1 MDVASASSSL
11 AIVGPQYCAPYPLQ
25 LIFAEKAPGVK
36 RKNLA
41 VTDIFGNLI
50 FRTEKAGSLF
60 AHQRVIV
67 DAATGYVILSA
78 EKKMMNL
85 NEEWHVFRGNSFDPR
100 DLLFTVQRTAAVQ
113 IKTDL
118 NVFLATNMRKD
129 AFDFKVEGS
138 YYMGSCKISSSDSS
152 VIAEMSK
159 EDTKLKKGSVAV
171 SVDPNTDFAFVAALM
186 VIRHEFHVEGKKMIF
201 TAAFSG
207 GTSVPATVAKLA
219 LRRLT

>member
-78 EKKMMNL
+78 EKK
-85 NEEWHVFRGNSFDPR
+85 
-100 DLLFTVQRTAAVQ
+100 
-113 IKTDL
+113 TDL

-152 VIAEMSK
+152 MSK

>member
-78 EKKMMNL
+78 EKKVSL
-85 NEEWHVFRGNSFDPR
+85 SFSYSI
-100 DLLFTVQRTAAVQ
+100 TARKITFKNAFLE
-113 IKTDL
+113 IK
-118 NVFLATNMRKD
+118 N
-129 AFDFKVEGS
+129 
-138 YYMGSCKISSSDSS
+138 I
-152 VIAEMSK
+152 
-159 EDTKLKKGSVAV
+159 
-171 SVDPNTDFAFVAALM
+171 
-186 VIRHEFHVEGKKMIF
+186 
-201 TAAFSG
+201 
-207 GTSVPATVAKLA
+207 
-219 LRRLT
+219 

>member
-78 EKKMMNL
+78 EKKDCGGSDQDRS
-85 NEEWHVFRGNSFDPR
+85 ERV
-100 DLLFTVQRTAAVQ
+100 
-113 IKTDL
+113 
-118 NVFLATNMRKD
+118 LATNMRKD

-219 LRRLT
+219 YADSPSRGPQYFFGKIACFTSPKL